1 MNSTHLEG
9 RSKAGGDARVHAD
22 AAMGWYFRLRVTREG
37 VIRDWVGER
46 EKRSV
51 SSTITQS

>member
-37 VIRDWVGER
+37 VIRDCWERKRER
-46 EKRSV
+46 EEEC
-51 SSTITQS
+51 